1 MKKEVKKKFI
11 WSWEF
16 VIIMVFLGV
25 ISFLS
30 LGIINPESL
39 LLSRLIISVL
49 GIGFLFLAYQRS
61 LSTFFLTFLTG
72 VSTFMALRIS
82 FGSEYGGTAPLTLS
96 FVLGPVSIFIISI
109 LVSSGIWYA
118 YEKMRYR
125 EKFPLLLFLVFI
137 FLLMILSFN
146 TSYFHDWIIENLLT
160 IPFLVLLYFTHRQF
174 KFSHLSYGLIFSF
187 LILHVIG
194 AHYTYAEVPFGD
206 WLRQILDLNR
216 NHFDRVVHFSFGLL
230 LAYPMREIAKR
241 IGNIKGFWAF
251 YVPIEFVLAA
261 SAIFEIL
268 EWIITLIFAGDLGI
282 AYLGTQGDLFDAIKD
297 MGLAGVGSIIT
308 MLVVVGVL
316 LYYNPKGFWQE
327 MKTSFTIKR
336 RAVLG
341 ERAISELQLKK

>member
-1 MKKEVKKKFI
+1 MKKNLI

-16 VIIMVFLGV
+16 VIVLVLLGV

-30 LGIINPESL
+30 LGVVNPES
-39 LLSRLIISVL
+39 SAISHLIISVL
-49 GIGFLFLAYQRS
+49 GIGFFFLAYQRS

-82 FGSEYGGTAPLTLS
+82 FGDHYTGTAPLALPLI
-96 FVLGPVSIFIISI
+96 LGPVSIFVISI

-118 YEKMRYR
+118 YEKMKYR

-137 FLLMILSFN
+137 LLLIVLSFN

-160 IPFLVLLYFTHRQF
+160 LPFLVLLYFTHRWF

-187 LILHVIG
+187 LVLHVIG

-206 WLRQILDLNR
+206 WLRNLLALNR
-216 NHFDRVVHFSFGLL
+216 NHYDRVVHFGFGLL

-282 AYLGTQGDLFDAIKD
+282 AYLGTQGDPFDAIKD
-297 MGLAGVGSIIT
+297 MALAGVGSIIT
-308 MLVVVGVL
+308 MLIGAGGL
-316 LYYNPKGFWQE
+316 RYYNPQGFWQE
-327 MKTSFTIKR
+327 MKTSCKIKR

-341 ERAISELQLKK
+341 ERAISELQLQKQRP